1 MKVMNMDFGYN
12 GDYTL
17 DEIFAMNQHW
27 SERSYFNMQIPR
39 PTSAL
44 LYAAGCDLE
53 YAWNSGTLF
62 AEKGEIVYLPQESIY
77 ETRFIGAEKDKVST
91 ILIEFISKLPNGEP
105 FVFSLAPMIINGNT
119 DGVSE
124 YFTEMVKLFDAPLSS
139 PARKKSVLY
148 KVLSAIGYEEKTAGL
163 FKVEFSSIA
172 EGIMYMENDIK
183 QEKSIA
189 EIAELCHVSPS
200 YFRKLFKKY
209 SGVSPIKYQIQ
220 IKISRAKRLLQTNTM
235 RISEI
240 SDALGFFDTAYF
252 CKQFKKYAGISPK
265 EYARKFIHIPHEQEI
280 NCDVATRISHA

>member
-39 PTSAL
+39 PTSA
-44 LYAAGCDLE
+44 
-53 YAWNSGTLF
+53 NSGTLF

-189 EIAELCHVSPS
+189 EIAELSSLRSIP
-200 YFRKLFKKY
+200 
-209 SGVSPIKYQIQ
+209 
-220 IKISRAKRLLQTNTM
+220 
-235 RISEI
+235 
-240 SDALGFFDTAYF
+240 AYH
-252 CKQFKKYAGISPK
+252 
-265 EYARKFIHIPHEQEI
+265 R
-280 NCDVATRISHA
+280 

>member
-105 FVFSLAPMIINGNT
+105 FVS
-119 DGVSE
+119 
-124 YFTEMVKLFDAPLSS
+124 
-139 PARKKSVLY
+139 
-148 KVLSAIGYEEKTAGL
+148 YE
-163 FKVEFSSIA
+163 
-172 EGIMYMENDIK
+172 N
-183 QEKSIA
+183 
-189 EIAELCHVSPS
+189 
-200 YFRKLFKKY
+200 
-209 SGVSPIKYQIQ
+209 
-220 IKISRAKRLLQTNTM
+220 
-235 RISEI
+235 
-240 SDALGFFDTAYF
+240 
-252 CKQFKKYAGISPK
+252 
-265 EYARKFIHIPHEQEI
+265 
-280 NCDVATRISHA
+280 